1 MKLLK
6 VCFDHLTMFEDG
18 LFDIDLFASDRVTAS
33 DESAFELADHLYVNS
48 VVALAGINATGKTT
62 ALNLLELAC
71 RIVDGSPARGGGL
84 HQRSPPRSTARP
96 SSSASYGTQ
105 IVFTC
110 SSRCCRLS
118 KEATTVPS

>member
-48 VVALAGINATGKTT
+48 VVALAGIT
-62 ALNLLELAC
+62 L
-71 RIVDGSPARGGGL
+71 RARRQ
-84 HQRSPPRSTARP
+84 H
-96 SSSASYGTQ
+96 
-105 IVFTC
+105 
-110 SSRCCRLS
+110 
-118 KEATTVPS
+118 